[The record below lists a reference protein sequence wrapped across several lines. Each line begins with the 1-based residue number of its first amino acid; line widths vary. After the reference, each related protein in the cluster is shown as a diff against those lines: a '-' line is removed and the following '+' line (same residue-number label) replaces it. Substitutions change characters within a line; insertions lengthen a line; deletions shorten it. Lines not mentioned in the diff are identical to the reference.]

1 VFVLICGRGRQGFR
15 IQQVFGPIAAQN
27 LRSIALSG
35 LVRQQ
40 EPGGGEGLSAL
51 KHHVT
56 LFDRWLYIISI
67 LCFS

>member
-27 LRSIALSG
+27 LRSTALSG
-35 LVRQQ
+35 LVRQE
-40 EPGGGEGLSAL
+40 EPGGEGFTAL

-56 LFDRWLYIISI
+56 LFERWLYIHIN
-67 LCFS
+67 FVF